1 MNREV
6 GSQDVTRQEKP
17 YRWDI
22 ILLSSLALIL
32 LLPSFVFVVLDQS
45 SLAAGILV
53 AGMLV
58 AVLNTRN
65 ILNFLFS
72 GIVFLLL
79 LLLCAISASAF
90 FSLASSGEVKPL
102 MSLVV
107 IVVLLAAVALG
118 RRVHIMNYEVLIR
131 AVYYFLLFLVALGWL
146 ALIWTPAAWGY
157 TLLEKPVFPYSEESH
172 YALAIGMLA
181 CGQVYVDKT
190 SRSLFILTNMFL
202 LAILFPNLTLLVF
215 FLIAAFIFTMRFQ
228 PIFFWIL
235 LVSGLIG
242 AIFFAQFVLPHF
254 EYFSS
259 RLDFSETN
267 NLTTLVFLQGWA
279 MAWLNLVETQGVG
292 LGFQMLGEVGTT
304 YPHYT
309 ARIVDL
315 TGREFN
321 TSDGGLLAAKVIAEL
336 GILGVVLVGLYL
348 IFILRFVIKGNA
360 WRYRVNILPLV
371 ERQEAMKRLMLLGFA
386 FGFLVEVFLRGYGYF
401 SPGVFW
407 LVTILY
413 ALDRMRARRQSELT
427 E

>member
-1 MNREV
+1 
-6 GSQDVTRQEKP
+6 
-17 YRWDI
+17 
-22 ILLSSLALIL
+22 
-32 LLPSFVFVVLDQS
+32 
-45 SLAAGILV
+45 
-53 AGMLV
+53 
-58 AVLNTRN
+58 
-65 ILNFLFS
+65 
-72 GIVFLLL
+72 
-79 LLLCAISASAF
+79 
-90 FSLASSGEVKPL
+90 
-102 MSLVV
+102 
-107 IVVLLAAVALG
+107 
-118 RRVHIMNYEVLIR
+118 
-131 AVYYFLLFLVALGWL
+131 
-146 ALIWTPAAWGY
+146 
-157 TLLEKPVFPYSEESH
+157 LLEKPVFPYSEESH

-228 PIFFWIL
+228 PIFFWTL

-242 AIFFAQFVLPHF
+242 AIFFAKFVLPHF

-267 NLTTLVFLQGWA
+267 NLTTLVFFQGWA